1 MIWVSP
7 ASMVFSCSVELPASA
22 SLWCPGQGL
31 GRTLVAGAAERGEGG
46 HLPLR
51 SARYTRRAE
60 NDHAKHAKPAAWPL
74 TSTNTGSRSVFKPRT
89 DELHNPQTPQ
99 RCGVCGI

>member
-1 MIWVSP
+1 
-7 ASMVFSCSVELPASA
+7 VFSCLVELPASA

-60 NDHAKHAKPAAWPL
+60 NDHAKHAKPAA
-74 TSTNTGSRSVFKPRT
+74 
-89 DELHNPQTPQ
+89 
-99 RCGVCGI
+99 